1 MKKHLIP
8 VVVLASLLASCN
20 GGGGSGKWEAAKAF
34 GDKEL
39 NYCLLIGQIDH
50 NDSAARTAGIRDAL
64 KTRAATKTSNANTEN
79 PVDGRLTLNGT
90 EYAVKEIEHGEQ
102 KATGGATWDQQTAT
116 NTTEGW
122 FNKHGDKIDFIVSNN
137 DGMAEGAIAA
147 ASYVEGTPIFG
158 YDSNESTLQFIK
170 KGQIMGTV
178 NQNASAQVGGFLML
192 ARNLIDGSTNPTEEG
207 FTTASTKGYGK
218 LSSKFT
224 YKDADRSFL
233 VDNFAITSSNVDQ
246 YLGKTAADLVDASV
260 KKGTTDKKEVFLNF
274 YSASDTFLNSNIRP
288 LIDNYKDKFNFDI
301 NIQSGDGNSEASV
314 LDKINKKFDAYIVNV
329 IKTTATQSYLD
340 KIATIEGGTVNK
352 PVIFFNRQATKADG
366 TVDQQ
371 VMKDDRFKNG
381 IYYVGFDAVQGG
393 QVQGKMIVDW
403 LSAQEKTAK

>member
-20 GGGGSGKWEAAKAF
+20 GGGAKWEAAKAF

-64 KTRAATKTSNANTEN
+64 HTRAATKTSNANTEN
-79 PVDGRLTLNGT
+79 PVAGKLTLNGT

-170 KGQIMGTV
+170 QGKIMGTV

-192 ARNLIDGSTNPTEEG
+192 ARNLIDGSANPTKEG
-207 FTTASTKGYGK
+207 FETESTKGYGK

-224 YKDADRSFL
+224 YKEADRSFL

-288 LIDNYKDKFNFDI
+288 LIDNYKDKFNFNI
-301 NIQSGDGNSEASV
+301 NIQSGDGNSESSV
-314 LDKINKKFDAYIVNV
+314 IDKINRKFDAYIVNV
-329 IKTTATQSYLD
+329 IKTTSTKSYLD
-340 KIATIEGGTVNK
+340 QIATVEGTATVDK
-352 PVIFFNRQATKADG
+352 PVIFFNRQATKEDG
-366 TVDQQ
+366 TVNQE
-371 VMKDDRFKNG
+371 VMKDSRFTKG

-403 LSAQEKTAK
+403 LSAQEKTTK

>member
-20 GGGGSGKWEAAKAF
+20 GGGSGKWEASKAF

-39 NYCLLIGQIDH
+39 DYCLLIGQIDH

-64 KTRAATKTSNANTEN
+64 KTRAATKTTNANTEN
-79 PVDGRLTLNGT
+79 PVDGKLSLNGN
-90 EYAVKEIEHGEQ
+90 EYTVKEIEHGEQ

-170 KGQIMGTV
+170 QGKIMGTV

-192 ARNLIDGSTNPTEEG
+192 ARNLIDGSAKPTEEG
-207 FTTASTKGYGK
+207 FTTESTKGYGK
-218 LSSKFT
+218 LSSAFT
-224 YKDADRSFL
+224 YKDTDRSFL
-233 VDNFAITSSNVDQ
+233 VDNFAITASNVDK
-246 YLGKTAADLVDASV
+246 YLGKKAADLVDANV
-260 KKGTTDKKEVFLNF
+260 RKGTTDKKEVFLNF

-301 NIQSGDGNSEASV
+301 NIQSGDGNTESTV
-314 LDKINKKFDAYIVNV
+314 LDKINRKFDAYIINV
-329 IKTTATQSYLD
+329 IKTTATISYLNQ
-340 KIATIEGGTVNK
+340 IASLEGGKVNK
-352 PVIFFNRQATKADG
+352 PVIFFNRQATKEDG

-371 VMKDDRFKNG
+371 VMKDDRFTKG